1 MHSCIH
7 IVCRDKTCGV
17 FFLWYLSRW
26 NEKDNIFSHTG
37 WQESALHT
45 LWHPEGRT
53 MHLWQH
59 ASVQQNDA
67 IPNLLPSWCKLG
79 AGWRCATSNEKTN
92 QLTHAWFIPPL
103 FFCSS
108 LLSLRPLSALH
119 RAPLRW
125 CLKQHLSSV
134 SEPGFG
140 WRAAETGLQMSV
152 FLMTSFQS
160 S

>member
-1 MHSCIH
+1 MHSRIH
-7 IVCRDKTCGV
+7 IVCRDKTCGM
-17 FFLWYLSRW
+17 FFLWCLSRW

-79 AGWRCATSNEKTN
+79 AGWSMCNIQWKNKSVNTCLIYSSPFLLLLFALPSSFVSVAPCAS
-92 QLTHAWFIPPL
+92 PL
-103 FFCSS
+103 MF
-108 LLSLRPLSALH
+108 
-119 RAPLRW
+119 
-125 CLKQHLSSV
+125 
-134 SEPGFG
+134 
-140 WRAAETGLQMSV
+140 ET
-152 FLMTSFQS
+152 TSFLCVRARVWMAS
-160 S
+160 SRDRLPNVCVFNDLISE